1 MATISTHV
9 LDTAR
14 GVPAEGIGVRFEQ
27 LSGDDSWLLLGSGT
41 TDDDGRISNLI
52 PTGASLAEGTYRMSF
67 ATGPYLEQTAG
78 GGFYPH
84 ARIEFSVAQTSAHYH
99 VPLLLS
105 PWGYSTYR
113 GS

>member
-14 GVPAEGIGVRFEQ
+14 GVPAAGIGVRFEQ
-27 LSGDDSWLLLGSGT
+27 LSGDDSWLLLGTGV
-41 TDDDGRISNLI
+41 TDDDGRIGNLI
-52 PTGASLAEGTYRMSF
+52 PAGASLSDGTYRMSF
-67 ATGPYLEQTAG
+67 ATGPYLAKTAG
-78 GGFYPH
+78 GGFYPR
-84 ARIEFSVAQTSAHYH
+84 ARIEFTIDQSDSHYH